1 MSDESKREAEREY
14 QMDPSAENAQKLFN
28 QKTRS
33 GEAGPIVYAV
43 VATSYDYND
52 EYYYTTEAGGYHV
65 QKVYVSQAR
74 AQEECDRCN
83 RKSLLSNDLRDW
95 VSDGDTFFNDQID
108 GLEPVDFLKQYGID
122 FEEEEIDAF
131 DSALS
136 EAYKEGKIN
145 DQVLDKIYKASS
157 LSFYQVETLR
167 VEDGLCGEV
176 G

>member
-14 QMDPSAENAQKLFN
+14 QADPSAENAQKLFN
-28 QKTRS
+28 QKTRA

-52 EYYYTTEAGGYHV
+52 EYYYTTEGGGYHV
-65 QKVYVSQAR
+65 QKVYVNQAR
-74 AQEECDRCN
+74 AEEECASHN
-83 RKSLLSNDLRDW
+83 RDSLLSNELRDW
-95 VSDGDTFFNDQID
+95 VTDGETFFNDTID
-108 GLEPVDFLKQYGID
+108 GMEPADFLKQYGID
-122 FEEEEIDAF
+122 YEEGEIDGF
-131 DSALS
+131 DSTLS

-145 DQVLDKIYKASS
+145 DQVLDKIYNASC
-157 LSFYQVETLR
+157 LSFYQVETLH